1 MKKGI
6 GKVSI
11 FMIAAAMGLS
21 VAACTPQD
29 EKGGRK
35 TQTETT
41 VQPKVSKEKAK
52 KSGEDKKE
60 EKNAKAEES
69 AKETE
74 ESEGAAKDSGAD
86 QTQSFGDRF
95 QGPGGQ

>member
-1 MKKGI
+1 MLRGLLNYIKECSLEWDYQRKRTLKLQKVRNRNGMKKGI

-11 FMIAAAMGLS
+11 FMIAAAIGLS

-41 VQPKVSKEKAK
+41 VQLKM
-52 KSGEDKKE
+52 
-60 EKNAKAEES
+60 
-69 AKETE
+69 
-74 ESEGAAKDSGAD
+74 
-86 QTQSFGDRF
+86 SFRNG
-95 QGPGGQ
+95 